1 MLLDVR
7 WLSFLLKR
15 RRHGF
20 HHMEAITARA
30 A

>member
-15 RRHGF
+15 RRHTVC
-20 HHMEAITARA
+20 HMEAISARA